1 MCAMPALLAALL
13 ACAAAPLAV
22 TVPGTVQGAV
32 VKQTVQQGPVP
43 VCMVNGA
50 IDANGAQFDNL
61 GPAIGLFR
69 RDTASG
75 QVALTLPRVA
85 HGTLTTTA
93 GTTVAAYDYLSVGEA
108 SLNFT
113 SANAGS
119 VTFIGGGNTLPN
131 AATAPSFKSYRES
144 WTKSSSQLEV
154 RMKFQMGGCTLPITA
169 YYQF

>member
-1 MCAMPALLAALL
+1 MTRMCAMPALLAALL

-43 VCMVNGA
+43 VCMV
-50 IDANGAQFDNL
+50 NL